1 MRHRIVIYIWFSAV
15 ALLVWAGMGVAGP
28 DLEVIPQKYSAR
40 PGEVFPVEYT
50 FTWQDAG
57 SPYTVL
63 PPALPS
69 LDWGE
74 AALLEVRAQSA
85 GDVNKTRV
93 IVGFTAAET
102 GHHEVPAIEFRLM
115 NWNTEDNTAVL
126 TITPETPAQL
136 LTSTPLTIKV
146 SAVGIPVIVAAIAV
160 LLTVIVV
167 GVAAWRFKRGTAPDT
182 GAMSLSVTEQ
192 GAALLH
198 EARRHRLDGDYYAFY
213 RVLRRAYD
221 LVARVSGTPDE
232 RLCARLDVRIKD
244 TGYRGLRPTE
254 DDLEGDFK
262 EVEQQVA
269 RMNDRAPKES

>member
-1 MRHRIVIYIWFSAV
+1 M
-15 ALLVWAGMGVAGP
+15 ALLAWAGTVVAAP
-28 DLEVIPQKYSAR
+28 ELEVIPQKYSAH

-50 FTWQDAG
+50 VTWQDAG
-57 SPYTVL
+57 SLYTVL
-63 PPALPS
+63 PPTLPS

-85 GDVNKTRV
+85 GNVNKTRV

-102 GHHEVPAIEFRLM
+102 GRYEVPAIDFRLM
-115 NWNTEDNTAVL
+115 TWSTEENTAVL
-126 TITPETPAQL
+126 AVTPETPTQL

-146 SAVGIPVIVAAIAV
+146 SAAGIPVIAAAAVV
-160 LLTVIVV
+160 LLTVLVV
-167 GVAAWRFKRGTAPDT
+167 GVAAWRFKRGKATDT
-182 GAMSLSVTEQ
+182 GAVSLGVMEQ

-213 RVLRRAYD
+213 RVLRRTCD
-221 LVARVSGTPDE
+221 LAARVSGTPEE
-232 RLCARLDVRIKD
+232 RLCARLDARIKD

-269 RMNDRAPKES
+269 RMNDRASKET